1 MTKFTFYN
9 KSDEELSREEL
20 VEIIVFLLEK
30 QQRAVDVLSG
40 QSREGKSLEDR
51 LADIQATLRLHENVK
66 GLQG

>member
-40 QSREGKSLEDR
+40 QSRGGKSLEDR